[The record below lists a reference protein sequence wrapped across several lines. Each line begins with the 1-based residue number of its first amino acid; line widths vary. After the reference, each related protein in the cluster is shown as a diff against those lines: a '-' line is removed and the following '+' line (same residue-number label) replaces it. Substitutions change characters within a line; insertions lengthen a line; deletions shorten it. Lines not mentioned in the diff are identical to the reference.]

1 MRLKQHSKKLA
12 SILLETSKDAV
23 GEVNTSLQLVD
34 SLLKKDARFK
44 SLLLSKRISNEQKVE
59 IFRSALADVCH
70 PIVIEFLGIIAK
82 KKSAQLIHQVA
93 QTFNRIYKE
102 KEGIVS
108 VTAHLATTV
117 EPDEKDAFHGD
128 LENLLSKKVD
138 LDIQLDEQLLGGIK
152 LRIEN
157 TFLDGSLQ
165 NSLNHLRK
173 ELL

>member
-82 KKSAQLIHQVA
+82 K
-93 QTFNRIYKE
+93 
-102 KEGIVS
+102 
-108 VTAHLATTV
+108 
-117 EPDEKDAFHGD
+117 
-128 LENLLSKKVD
+128 NLS
-138 LDIQLDEQLLGGIK
+138 
-152 LRIEN
+152 N
-157 TFLDGSLQ
+157 
-165 NSLNHLRK
+165 
-173 ELL
+173 